1 MARAPL
7 RPLDAHRPHL
17 ELGDLG
23 LRVEGRVGQHVGRAI
38 LHGQKLVHGQPG
50 CADDSPDG
58 SFRQLP
64 RMIGNRGAPPRH
76 RMEPDLVTA
85 LRLAIEDE
93 AGAPQASDHVGG
105 GEACQSPHQAAT
117 AMRR

>member
-1 MARAPL
+1 
-7 RPLDAHRPHL
+7 
-17 ELGDLG
+17 
-23 LRVEGRVGQHVGRAI
+23 
-38 LHGQKLVHGQPG
+38 
-50 CADDSPDG
+50 
-58 SFRQLP
+58 
-64 RMIGNRGAPPRH
+64 MIGNRGAPLVAQIFNLRTRWQDAILPH
-76 RMEPDLVTA
+76 MEPDLVTA